1 MSYLVNG
8 MRRVSVRA
16 GFNVNYQSVRYGRKP
31 RWLPM
36 ARSKMFRIP
45 PRPQVPEDEAAEMHR
60 VNNQYRT
67 QMKSLMKYLG
77 ANYMTVS
84 EEVDHE
90 VHLKEFE
97 EDFSKCNALNDEWNE
112 RVKIERDEY
121 FKTQIE
127 LEVQQ
132 AREILES
139 KILLEEER
147 MEELEQV
154 VREQKQLANTFITPE
169 NVDEVI
175 EYALNNPTDYN
186 FSIDLEGNVYQGRET
201 PPSKVTK

>member
-8 MRRVSVRA
+8 LKCVGVKA

-36 ARSKMFRIP
+36 AKSKMFRIP

-60 VNNQYRT
+60 IHNQYRT
-67 QMKSLMKYLG
+67 QMKSLMKYLS
-77 ANYMTVS
+77 ANYKTVS

-97 EDFSKCNALNDEWNE
+97 EDFRKCSLLNDEWNAK
-112 RVKIERDEY
+112 VKIERDEY
-121 FKTQIE
+121 FKTKIE

-139 KILLEEER
+139 KILLEEQR
-147 MEELEQV
+147 MEELEQI
-154 VREQKQLANTFITPE
+154 VREQKELANTFITPE
-169 NVDEVI
+169 NIDKVI
-175 EYALNNPTDYN
+175 EYALNNPIDYN
-186 FSIDLEGNVYQGRET
+186 FSIDLDGNVYHGRET
-201 PPSKVTK
+201 QPTKVVK